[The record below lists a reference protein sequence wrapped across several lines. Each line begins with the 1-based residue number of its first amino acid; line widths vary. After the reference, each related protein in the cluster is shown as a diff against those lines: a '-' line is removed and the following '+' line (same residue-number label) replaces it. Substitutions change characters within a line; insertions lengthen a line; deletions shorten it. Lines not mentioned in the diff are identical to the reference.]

1 MRTTRIGSALLL
13 ALILSFFAVVA
24 QAAEISQVRA
34 AIAEKHAKWQAG
46 ETSMTRLSP
55 VERRARLGLV
65 KPALLAGAEVTVM
78 ASPPVVGAPP
88 SFDWRNSGGNF
99 VTPVRNQGSCGSCW
113 AFATTAALESSVLRA
128 ANTPG
133 VDLDLSEQVLV
144 SCGTSGGID
153 AGSCGGG
160 VIQYASNYIRDTG
173 LPLESCYPYTGT
185 NGSCGSACGTY
196 HTATYRIT
204 GWSDVTGTSPAV
216 SAMRDALA
224 SYGPLV
230 TTMEVY
236 ADFYT
241 YAGGVY
247 THTTGTYQ
255 GGHAVLIVG
264 YDDAGQ
270 YFTVKNSWG
279 TDWGESGYFKIAY
292 SELGTVVK
300 FGEYTLAY
308 TGSVCS
314 YFISPSSQSFSASG
328 GTGTVSVATQ
338 AGCAWSVSNSASWI
352 TVTSGS
358 SGVGSGTVTYSVAPN
373 AADDSRSAG
382 LTIAGRTVT
391 VYEGGQASPPVV
403 DSHDLSADGKPDLV
417 WQHQTAGWI
426 GAWFMNG
433 TAMTSTTL
441 FTPSVAADTDWRIAG
456 VADFNADGKPDL
468 LWQHRTTGQL
478 SAWFMNGTAMT
489 SSTLLTPSFVADTN
503 WKIAGVADFDGD
515 GRPDLVW
522 QHQTTGWIGVWFM
535 NGTSMTSTALFTPS
549 TVADTAWRIVTAA
562 DFDSDGKPDL
572 VWQHRTAGWI
582 GVWFMNG
589 TSMTSASL
597 FTPSA
602 VVDTGWDLVGA
613 ADFDSDGK
621 PDLIWQHRTTGW
633 IGVWFMNGTSMT
645 SASLFTPSAVAD
657 TNWKIVGR

>member
-1 MRTTRIGSALLL
+1 MRTTRVGPALSL
-13 ALILSFFAVVA
+13 AVILSFFAFVA

-34 AIAEKHAKWQAG
+34 AIAETHARWQAG

-65 KPALLAGAEVTVM
+65 KPALIAGAEATVM

-113 AFATTAALESSVLRA
+113 AFATAAALESSVLRS

-236 ADFYT
+236 ADFYS

-314 YFISPSSQSFSASG
+314 YFVSPSSQSFSASG

-358 SGVGSGTVTYSVAPN
+358 SGIGSGTVTYSVAPN

-391 VYEGGQASPPVV
+391 VYEGGQASPPAV

-417 WQHQTAGWI
+417 WQHHTAGWI

-441 FTPSVAADTDWRIAG
+441 FTPSAAADTDWRIAG

-535 NGTSMTSTALFTPS
+535 NGTSMTSASLFTPS
-549 TVADTAWRIVTAA
+549 AVADTAWRIVTAA

-589 TSMTSASL
+589 TSMTSAAL

-602 VVDTGWDLVGA
+602 VADTGWDLVGA

-621 PDLIWQHRTTGW
+621 PDLIWQHRTAGW

-645 SASLFTPSAVAD
+645 SAALFTPSAVAD